1 MVAGSQREWPVMNE
15 RIPAG
20 VVVVTEFDSLRLF
33 PVLELGLQ
41 QMTRDRIVPDT
52 QLADILDDLRSAALS
67 GRRKLKQRNLESFAE
82 VEIVTL

>member
-1 MVAGSQREWPVMNE
+1 MNE